1 MLASFQEFTNRNVYG
16 EFLTETVDETS
27 VFFLHWLLAFTK
39 RKVDSSVGCNI
50 FVNYMLD

>member
-27 VFFLHWLLAFTK
+27 ISVFFLHWLLAFTK
-39 RKVDSSVGCNI
+39 RKVDSSVGCDI
-50 FVNYMLD
+50 FVN